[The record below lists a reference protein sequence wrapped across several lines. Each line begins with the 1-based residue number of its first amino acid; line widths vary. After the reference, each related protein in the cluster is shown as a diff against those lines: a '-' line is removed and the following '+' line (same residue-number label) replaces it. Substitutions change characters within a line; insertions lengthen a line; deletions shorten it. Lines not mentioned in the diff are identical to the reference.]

1 MSEPSAHR
9 EDEAR
14 GRDLLAVAEAWPL
27 GRRLASS
34 SALSRQVLPLLTW
47 LLRKERFAFFVAHDF
62 QPDRLSAWVVARNE
76 HRETYAATFKVKSD
90 HDLPGDVLDA
100 VKHNHTPQFNL
111 RNIGRLERSD
121 VNPAAPLPFVF
132 ADSERRAAREA
143 IDEVRASSIPK
154 VEPIEVWSLRMV
166 TTVRRS
172 LRRLLIEDPWEH
184 RYGAEVRAN
193 FAGRAHDFVV
203 EGTHPDDLPDAWWGP
218 APIPVPTTWAAPPPG
233 AEREERA
240 TSLHDVIRVVSAG
253 SG

>member
-1 MSEPSAHR
+1 MTDPPAHA
-9 EDEAR
+9 EAEAT
-14 GRDLLAVAEAWPL
+14 GLQLLAVPEAWPL
-27 GRRLASS
+27 DRRLAAS
-34 SALSRQVLPLLTW
+34 SALSRQLLPLLTK
-47 LLRKERFAFFVAHDF
+47 LLGKERFAFFVPYDF

-90 HDLPGDVLDA
+90 QDLPGEVLDA

-111 RNIGRLERSD
+111 RNIGRLERND
-121 VNPAAPLPFVF
+121 VNPSAPLPFVF
-132 ADSERRAAREA
+132 SDSERRAAREA
-143 IDEVRASSIPK
+143 IDEVRESNIPK
-154 VEPIEVWSLRMV
+154 VEPIEVWSVRMV

-172 LRRLLIEDPWEH
+172 LRRLLVEDPWEH

-203 EGTHPDDLPDAWWGP
+203 DGTHPDDLPDAWWGP
-218 APIPVPTTWAAPPPG
+218 APIPVPTVWAAPPAG
-233 AEREERA
+233 SEREERA